1 MHVKYKV
8 WGEQKEKILSIFID
22 NIKKMYLVKPEIW
35 SYEYTKLLSTI
46 TTLNLKSKLALD
58 YAIKGVEFAKNNNFL
73 F

>member
-1 MHVKYKV
+1 
-8 WGEQKEKILSIFID
+8 
-22 NIKKMYLVKPEIW
+22 MYLVKPEIW